1 MKEKVHV
8 FVRVL
13 LIFVLMIFLMA
24 SMGCFF
30 YPKAERA
37 PGELVSDV
45 NFEIIDETTVVGK
58 HDNGGRQW
66 IYVDCDYWAG
76 CFMRCDGA
84 SSQCKQLAKDS
95 KFSILSIFMN
105 VFN

>member
-1 MKEKVHV
+1 MKVNAQEVAN
-8 FVRVL
+8 VL
-13 LIFVLMIFLMA
+13 LMVAIVVVLVG
-24 SMGCFF
+24 STGCLF
-30 YPKAERA
+30 YPKAERVS
-37 PGELVSDV
+37 GELVSDV
-45 NFEIIDETTVVGK
+45 SYEIVDETTVIEADG
-58 HDNGGRQW
+58 NGRQW